1 MDLKGSTYDVFV
13 PRFHMRGPFNGCIM
27 LGKIPNRFKVAILFL
42 SFAPV
47 AGGFGLWLISPVLIL
62 TGNACILCSPS
73 IGFDLSSAP
82 IGLAQ
87 ASIGTVFFLFGV
99 LLFVSSL
106 GLFASKNNVQAT
118 RWVRWLRRLKPK
130 MPGQT
135 IIPSLDP
142 DKYRRYALV
151 VLLVIFVQA
160 ILLIPGIGEDRKY
173 SLSGF
178 STLFLGPVWYSYAM
192 AIGISGFTLIY
203 YRRLGG
209 YLLAIIF
216 VIIGIGT
223 TIPDVLGFL
232 PPSAPTLRTTILALS
247 GFPFD
252 ILLIYICWRAL
263 PISMGNG
270 SSRDATAPLRTMP
283 ALTFFDG
290 K

>member
-1 MDLKGSTYDVFV
+1 
-13 PRFHMRGPFNGCIM
+13 MRGQFNGCIM

-62 TGNACILCSPS
+62 TGNACVLCFPS

-130 MPGQT
+130 MPDQT

-173 SLSGF
+173 SLSAF

-203 YRRLGG
+203 HRRLGG

-216 VIIGIGT
+216 VIIGTGT
-223 TIPDVLGFL
+223 TMPDVLGFL
-232 PPSAPTLRTTILALS
+232 HMSAQYFTYRIRLLS

-252 ILLIYICWRAL
+252 ILLIYVCWRAL
-263 PISMGNG
+263 PVSMANG
-270 SSRDATAPLRTMP
+270 SSREATDSSRTT
-283 ALTFFDG
+283 AAIAFFDD

>member
-1 MDLKGSTYDVFV
+1 MDLIGSSSDVFV

-27 LGKIPNRFKVAILFL
+27 LAKIPNRFKVATLFL

-73 IGFDLSSAP
+73 VGFDLSSAP

-160 ILLIPGIGEDRKY
+160 IVLIPGIGEDRKY

-270 SSRDATAPLRTMP
+270 SSRDATAPLHTMP

>member
-1 MDLKGSTYDVFV
+1 MPG
-13 PRFHMRGPFNGCIM
+13 R
-27 LGKIPNRFKVAILFL
+27 IPNRFKVAILFL
-42 SFAPV
+42 SLAPV
-47 AGGFGLWLISPVLIL
+47 AGGFGLWLIFPVLSPI
-62 TGNACILCSPS
+62 GNACVLCSPS
-73 IGFDLSSAP
+73 IGFDLSLAP

-87 ASIGTVFFLFGV
+87 ASIGTVFFLLGV

-106 GLFASKNNVQAT
+106 GLFASKNNAQAM
-118 RWVRWLRRLKPK
+118 RWVRWLGRLRPK
-130 MPGQT
+130 MRDQT
-135 IIPSLDP
+135 IIQSLGP
-142 DKYRRYALV
+142 VKYRRYALMI
-151 VLLVIFVQA
+151 LLVIFVQA

-192 AIGISGFTLIY
+192 AIGISGFTLVY

-232 PPSAPTLRTTILALS
+232 PPSAPTLRTAILALS

-252 ILLIYICWRAL
+252 ILLVYICWRAL
-263 PISMGNG
+263 PIGIGNG
-270 SSRDATAPLRTMP
+270 SSPGATAPPRSTP
-283 ALTFFDG
+283 ALTFFYG

>member
-1 MDLKGSTYDVFV
+1 
-13 PRFHMRGPFNGCIM
+13 MRGPFNRCIM

-62 TGNACILCSPS
+62 TGNACVLCSPS

-82 IGLAQ
+82 TGLAQ

-118 RWVRWLRRLKPK
+118 RWVGWLRRLKPK
-130 MPGQT
+130 MPDQT

-178 STLFLGPVWYSYAM
+178 STLFVGPVWYSYAM

-270 SSRDATAPLRTMP
+270 SSREATASLRTMP

>member
-1 MDLKGSTYDVFV
+1 MQDHKLLRDGGS
-13 PRFHMRGPFNGCIM
+13 M

-42 SFAPV
+42 SLAPV
-47 AGGFGLWLISPVLIL
+47 AGGFGLWLIFPVLIL
-62 TGNACILCSPS
+62 TGNACVLCSPS

-87 ASIGTVFFLFGV
+87 ASIGTVFFLSGV
-99 LLFVSSL
+99 LLLVSSL
-106 GLFASKNNVQAT
+106 GLFASRNDVEAT

-130 MPGQT
+130 IRDQT
-135 IIPSLDP
+135 ILPSLDLA
-142 DKYRRYALV
+142 KYRRYALV
-151 VLLVIFVQA
+151 ILLVIFVQA

-178 STLFLGPVWYSYAM
+178 STLFLGPLWYSYAV
-192 AIGISGFTLIY
+192 AIGVSGFALIY
-203 YRRLGG
+203 CRRLGG

-216 VIIGIGT
+216 AIIGIGT

-252 ILLIYICWRAL
+252 ILLAYICWRAL
-263 PISMGNG
+263 AISPGNG
-270 SSRDATAPLRTMP
+270 SSPEATAPSLTTL
-283 ALTFFDG
+283 ALTFFYG

>member
-1 MDLKGSTYDVFV
+1 
-13 PRFHMRGPFNGCIM
+13 MR
-27 LGKIPNRFKVAILFL
+27 
-42 SFAPV
+42 
-47 AGGFGLWLISPVLIL
+47 
-62 TGNACILCSPS
+62 
-73 IGFDLSSAP
+73 D
-82 IGLAQ
+82 
-87 ASIGTVFFLFGV
+87 
-99 LLFVSSL
+99 
-106 GLFASKNNVQAT
+106 
-118 RWVRWLRRLKPK
+118 
-130 MPGQT
+130 QT

-151 VLLVIFVQA
+151 ILLVIFVQA

-223 TIPDVLGFL
+223 TMPDVLGFL
-232 PPSAPTLRTTILALS
+232 PPSAPTLRTTTLLLS

-252 ILLIYICWRAL
+252 ILLVYICWRAF
-263 PISMGNG
+263 PTRMGNG
-270 SSRDATAPLRTMP
+270 SLWEATASSGTTAAP
-283 ALTFFDG
+283 TFIDD